1 MNRSFCFTDGEYF
14 EWGKRE
20 FIAERV
26 MEGKWL

>member
-14 EWGKRE
+14 EWGKRKLVT
-20 FIAERV
+20 ERV